1 MALIVFDIDGTIADC
16 THRLHYIEKKP
27 KNWNVFFSSAKNDLP
42 ILPMVDLL
50 MQLADNN
57 RSEFIANTIVL
68 ATGRPEYLRN
78 DTTEWIRK
86 HIGHGYIDRI
96 YMRGNTDY
104 RSDDVV
110 KVELAQRI
118 EKDYNS
124 KIWMW
129 FDDRERVIQAL
140 RNELG
145 IFVIDVAQVRDES

>member
-16 THRLHYIEKKP
+16 THRLHFIEKKP
-27 KNWNVFFSSAKNDLP
+27 KNWNAFFSSAKNDRP

-57 RSEFIANTIVL
+57 RSEFSPNTIVL
-68 ATGRPEYLRN
+68 ATGRPEYLRD
-78 DTTEWIRK
+78 DTMEWIRE

-96 YMRGNTDY
+96 YMRGDADY
-104 RSDDVV
+104 RPDDVV
-110 KVELAQRI
+110 KVELAQQI
-118 EKDYNS
+118 EKDYGS

-129 FDDRERVIQAL
+129 FDDRARVIRAL

-145 IFVIDVAQVRDES
+145 LFVIDVSQVTDES